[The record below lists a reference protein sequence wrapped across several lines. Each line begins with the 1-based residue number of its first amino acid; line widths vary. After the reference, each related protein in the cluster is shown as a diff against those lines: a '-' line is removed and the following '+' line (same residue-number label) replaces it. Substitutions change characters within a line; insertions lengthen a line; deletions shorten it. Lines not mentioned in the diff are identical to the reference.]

1 MTPSVF
7 DTTIRNFLDP
17 VVPFLEDP
25 SVTEIL
31 INGPSE
37 IYVEREGRLE
47 KTPAQFADET
57 ALQAAVRNIA
67 QYVGKRIDELN
78 PRLDAR
84 LPDGSR
90 IHAVITPCARSGTTV
105 AIRKFM
111 RENFSLRD
119 LIQGESLTT
128 DAAKFLDVCIYLRKN
143 IIISGGTG
151 SGKTTVLSALASRVP
166 ANQRMIVIEDAAEI
180 KISGGHAVFFE
191 TRPPDNQGKGEVTIR
206 DLVNSAMRLRPDR
219 IIVGE
224 VRGPEALDL
233 ITAMNTG
240 HNGSMSTTHA
250 NTPQETLTRLETLA
264 LMTGIELP
272 IRALRSQIAS
282 AVQVIVQ
289 TSRMHDGSRKIT
301 HISEVIGTDEHG
313 AVKVQDIYRY
323 QVRGRTPE
331 GKILGEL
338 LPTGNLPSFIDEI
351 KSNRLPFQE
360 EKFKAA

>member
-7 DTTIRNFLDP
+7 DTTIRNFIDP

-206 DLVNSAMRLRPDR
+206 DLLNSAMRLRP
-219 IIVGE
+219 
-224 VRGPEALDL
+224 
-233 ITAMNTG
+233 
-240 HNGSMSTTHA
+240 
-250 NTPQETLTRLETLA
+250 
-264 LMTGIELP
+264 
-272 IRALRSQIAS
+272 
-282 AVQVIVQ
+282 
-289 TSRMHDGSRKIT
+289 
-301 HISEVIGTDEHG
+301 
-313 AVKVQDIYRY
+313 
-323 QVRGRTPE
+323 
-331 GKILGEL
+331 
-338 LPTGNLPSFIDEI
+338 
-351 KSNRLPFQE
+351 
-360 EKFKAA
+360 